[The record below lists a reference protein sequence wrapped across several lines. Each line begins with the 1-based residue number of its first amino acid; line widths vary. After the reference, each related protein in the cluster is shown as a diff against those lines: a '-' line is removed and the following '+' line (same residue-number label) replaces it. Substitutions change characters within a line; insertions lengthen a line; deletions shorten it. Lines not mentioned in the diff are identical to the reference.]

1 MSIVKATLRQL
12 LRTRWKFCLV
22 VALFGVALV
31 VLTHASDVA
40 GTLER
45 LAGTAEAVRG
55 DPSEAQAEQ
64 LESAFDSFAM
74 LALYGALGALFFL
87 GAVLVGFLMPGGI
100 VANERQSSAIMLWAQ
115 HPMSLTRFYG
125 QRYLG
130 IQFGNL
136 AAQALFGIL
145 AVIAVMPRLDIP
157 ANAGPG
163 GDTGI
168 PSTETGLFVETCLSG
183 ALACAISFAITALGM
198 RRAALLALAY
208 YFGSSLMGG
217 IFAPGSPLVPDSLAW
232 LQDLLPFVVFP
243 DFQLR
248 GLVAGFDPDVAWD
261 WKATGMVLYHFAV
274 WTGIALLGLRRIERR
289 PIKL

>member
-1 MSIVKATLRQL
+1 MNIVKATLRQL
-12 LRTRWKFCLV
+12 LNARWKFCLV

-45 LAGTAEAVRG
+45 IIATDDAVGTAQPE
-55 DPSEAQAEQ
+55 DQADQ
-64 LESAFDSFAM
+64 LESAIDAFAL
-74 LALYGALGALFFL
+74 LALYGALAALFSL

-130 IQFGNL
+130 IQLGNL

-145 AVIAVMPRLDIP
+145 AVIAVMPRVAVP
-157 ANAGPG
+157 AEAGTGNP
-163 GDTGI
+163 GI
-168 PSTETGLFVETCLSG
+168 PSTETGLLVEICLSG

-217 IFAPGSPLVPDSLAW
+217 IFSPASPLVPDSLAW
-232 LQDLLPFVVFP
+232 LQDLLPFVIFP
-243 DFQLR
+243 DFQLQ
-248 GLVAGFDPDVAWD
+248 GLVAGFDPEVAWD
-261 WKATGMVLYHFAV
+261 WKATGMVLYHFAL
-274 WTGIALLGLRRIERR
+274 WTAVALLGLRRTERR